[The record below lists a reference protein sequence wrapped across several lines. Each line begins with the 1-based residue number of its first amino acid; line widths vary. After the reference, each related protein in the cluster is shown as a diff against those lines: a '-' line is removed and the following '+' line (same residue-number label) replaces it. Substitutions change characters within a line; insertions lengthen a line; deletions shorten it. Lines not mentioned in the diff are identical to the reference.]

1 MAIGTSF
8 ARLQRCYV
16 GNGAENR
23 RRCTSGNGQVPSRA
37 IGHSLRF
44 HYWGMNGDELAT
56 AHSGNSRTH
65 KGPSRPDKGG
75 HLQSGMPLSSINDK
89 CDTISRGQ
97 CMWLLMTCYINIRS
111 TRLSFG
117 EGPTTFQEHG
127 LEHATAFPCE
137 GRRQKYC
144 EPCEEQVRGRE
155 GKQKGGINWC
165 ESRSV
170 CRPLNAEEGNENA
183 PTPTPAC

>member
-1 MAIGTSF
+1 MGQKIEADT
-8 ARLQRCYV
+8 RPEMDRC
-16 GNGAENR
+16 NR
-23 RRCTSGNGQVPSRA
+23 AFTQVPLL
-37 IGHSLRF
+37 GD
-44 HYWGMNGDELAT
+44 WGDQELAT

-65 KGPSRPDKGG
+65 KGPSRPDKGS
-75 HLQSGMPLSSINDK
+75 HLQSGMPLSNITDK

-97 CMWLLMTCYINIRS
+97 CMWLVMTCYINILS
-111 TRLSFG
+111 TRMSAG
-117 EGPTTFQEHG
+117 TTFQEHG

-170 CRPLNAEEGNENA
+170 GRPLNAEEGNENA